1 MATNPAVVDHPTTEH
16 SVLAHHF
23 DNISQQREAES
34 LGMWVFLATELLIF
48 GALFCGY
55 TVYRFKYSYDFE
67 VASGELNLLI
77 GAINT
82 FVLLTSSLTMAL
94 SVWATR
100 FGYRRMLLWCLSLT
114 AALGALFM
122 VFKAIEYY
130 GDYRDGLVPGLAF
143 PPPHL
148 AELEPQVDLQ
158 HVKLMLVFYYVMT
171 MLHAV
176 HLMVGIGLVVWL
188 IARAARAT
196 LTPAHYSA
204 TEVVGLYWHFVDVIW
219 IFLLPLLYLTG
230 THSWHDLHF

>member
-1 MATNPAVVDHPTTEH
+1 MATNPAVVEQRGEEH
-16 SVLAHHF
+16 GILAHHF
-23 DNISQQREAES
+23 DNIAQQREAES

-48 GALFCGY
+48 GALFTGY
-55 TVYRFKYSYDFE
+55 TVYRYQFGYDFE

-100 FGYRRMLLWCLSLT
+100 FGHRRMLLWCLSLT
-114 AALGALFM
+114 AGLGALFM

-148 AELEPQVDLQ
+148 AEQFPEVNLE

-171 MLHAV
+171 LLHAA
-176 HLMVGIGLVVWL
+176 HLTVGIALVIWL
-188 IARAARAT
+188 IVRAARGT

-204 TEVVGLYWHFVDVIW
+204 TEVCGLYWHFVDVIW

-230 THSWHDLHF
+230 THSWHELHF